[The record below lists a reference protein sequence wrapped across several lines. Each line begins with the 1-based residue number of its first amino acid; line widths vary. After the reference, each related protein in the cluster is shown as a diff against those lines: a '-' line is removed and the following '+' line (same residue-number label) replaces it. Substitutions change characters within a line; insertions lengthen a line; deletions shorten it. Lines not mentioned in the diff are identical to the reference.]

1 MSNLG
6 SWKQYVKATL
16 LLMYCIIWK
25 GTKKSVNS
33 LTNVTIG
40 EEENVSSKARNDYFQ
55 AKKPGEG

>member
-1 MSNLG
+1 
-6 SWKQYVKATL
+6 VKATL